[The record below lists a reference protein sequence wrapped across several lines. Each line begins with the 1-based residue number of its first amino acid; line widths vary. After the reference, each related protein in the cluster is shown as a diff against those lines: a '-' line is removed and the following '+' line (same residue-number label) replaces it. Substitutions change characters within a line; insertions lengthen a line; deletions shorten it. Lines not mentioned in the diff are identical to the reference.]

1 MGDGKY
7 GEADRRKQ
15 RREDKRKLAEG
26 MAPAPYLVPIKADN
40 DEFSVFYDSRLRK
53 YPTTGPASIS

>member
-7 GEADRRKQ
+7 GEANRRKQ

-40 DEFSVFYDSRLRK
+40 DEFYVFYYSR
-53 YPTTGPASIS
+53 